1 MPLIISMRAAGLFF
15 GVCRSLVGV
24 CRSLLGVCRSLLGL
38 CRLGLYAGRG
48 AKVSF
53 GCMWVCFRCR

>member
-1 MPLIISMRAAGLFF
+1 MPSIISMRAAGLFCS
-15 GVCRSLVGV
+15 VCRSLLGV

-38 CRLGLYAGRG
+38 CKLGLYAGRG

-53 GCMWVCFRCR
+53 ECM